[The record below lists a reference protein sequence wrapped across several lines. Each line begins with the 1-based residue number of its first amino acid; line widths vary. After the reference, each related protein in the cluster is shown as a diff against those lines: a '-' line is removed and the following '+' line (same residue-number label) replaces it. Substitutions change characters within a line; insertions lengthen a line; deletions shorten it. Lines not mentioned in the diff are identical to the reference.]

1 MLIIFNALH
10 KINFATPANL
20 KKDKNAVSSA
30 EMYGISSPGESTR
43 ISQNSMNFNKS
54 KYSELAYLTR
64 QQQVSTAGMVQ
75 VTVTTGLGW
84 LSVDGCFLM
93 Y

>member
-10 KINFATPANL
+10 EINFAKPANS

-30 EMYGISSPGESTR
+30 EMNGISNPGESTR

-64 QQQVSTAGMVQ
+64 QQQVCTAGMVQ
-75 VTVTTGLGW
+75 VTVTTGWAG
-84 LSVDGCFLM
+84 
-93 Y
+93 